1 MNAGNLIWRGSH
13 IAWFV
18 MDWRSFRFHRLVVVH
33 HPHGPAFAETH
44 LRFRIAGWLF
54 RKTWGGVG
62 TQIVGGRV

>member
-1 MNAGNLIWRGSH
+1 
-13 IAWFV
+13 